1 MENYWTSNKS
11 INGLRHFVLVNETK
25 EKGNISFLMV
35 SVLDS
40 EINLKTTYEELI
52 NSGNWH
58 KGWINLS
65 KHQSIT
71 EEYVNYKS
79 IYKREG
85 IDEIFINEDSL
96 FNIETIRLPEIEI
109 LLNYEVKTG
118 NPIVAVVMRAPAKIK
133 KGRKG

>member
-1 MENYWTSNKS
+1 MENYWTSNKP
-11 INGLRHFVLVNETK
+11 INGLRHFVLLNETK
-25 EKGNISFLMV
+25 EKENMFFLMV

-52 NSGNWH
+52 NSGNWY
-58 KGWINLS
+58 KGWINLP

-79 IYKREG
+79 INKGEG

-96 FNIETIRLPEIEI
+96 FNIS
-109 LLNYEVKTG
+109 
-118 NPIVAVVMRAPAKIK
+118 
-133 KGRKG
+133 

>member
-1 MENYWTSNKS
+1 MENFWTSNKT
-11 INGLRHFVLVNETK
+11 IKGLRHFVLVNETK

-65 KHQSIT
+65 KNQSIT
-71 EEYVNYKS
+71 EEYVNFKA
-79 IYKREG
+79 INKGEV

-96 FNIETIRLPEIEI
+96 FNIS
-109 LLNYEVKTG
+109 
-118 NPIVAVVMRAPAKIK
+118 
-133 KGRKG
+133 

>member
-1 MENYWTSNKS
+1 MENFWTSIKP

-65 KHQSIT
+65 KLQSIT
-71 EEYVNYKS
+71 EEYVDYKS
-79 IYKREG
+79 LKKG
-85 IDEIFINEDSL
+85 VSIDEIFINEDSL
-96 FNIETIRLPEIEI
+96 FNIS
-109 LLNYEVKTG
+109 
-118 NPIVAVVMRAPAKIK
+118 
-133 KGRKG
+133 

>member
-1 MENYWTSNKS
+1 MENYWTSNKT

-25 EKGNISFLMV
+25 ENGNMSFLKV

-71 EEYVNYKS
+71 EEYFTINPS
-79 IYKREG
+79 IKVRVSMRYLLMKTLYL
-85 IDEIFINEDSL
+85 IF
-96 FNIETIRLPEIEI
+96 
-109 LLNYEVKTG
+109 LNFK
-118 NPIVAVVMRAPAKIK
+118 
-133 KGRKG
+133 